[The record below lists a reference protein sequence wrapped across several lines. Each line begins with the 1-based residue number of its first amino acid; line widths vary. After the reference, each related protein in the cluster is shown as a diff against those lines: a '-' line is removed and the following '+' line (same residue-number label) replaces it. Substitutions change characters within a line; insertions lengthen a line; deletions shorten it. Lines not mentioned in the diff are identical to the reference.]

1 MKWQLVDPIYD
12 VDRLITKF
20 KGFYGSESGVL
31 GYDEAFLRKNLTV
44 ASTIQL
50 FDKSKEFIAYAYD
63 GHKILG
69 VCWFD
74 RGGYATYSTKEISN
88 SKFHHIDLTLPIRQ
102 RIKVLNQMIDQHLL
116 WADNWGIPIV
126 CSTSI
131 RADFEGF
138 MRVHE
143 RRGFTIRGSYAYIDT
158 KEGIKWIR

>member
-1 MKWQLVDPIYD
+1 MKWQLVNPIYD
-12 VDRLITKF
+12 VERLITKF

-31 GYDEAFLRKNLTV
+31 GFDEKFLRKNLTV
-44 ASTIQL
+44 ASTVQL
-50 FDKSKEFIAYAYD
+50 FDKSKEFIAYAEED
-63 GHKILG
+63 GRILG

-88 SKFHHIDLTLPIRQ
+88 SKFHHIDLTLSVRQ
-102 RIKVLNQMIDQHLL
+102 RIGVLNQMIDQHLL

-131 RADFEGF
+131 RKDYQGF

-143 RRGFTIRGSYAYIDT
+143 KRGFTVNGSYAWIDT